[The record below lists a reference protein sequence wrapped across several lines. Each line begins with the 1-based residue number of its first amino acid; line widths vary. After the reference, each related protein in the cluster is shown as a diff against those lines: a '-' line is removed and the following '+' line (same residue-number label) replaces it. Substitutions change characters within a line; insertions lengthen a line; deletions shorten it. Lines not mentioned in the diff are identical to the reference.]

1 MRQETVTSAFQ
12 NRLPSIHFP
21 YSLSDKSR
29 HILLVFK
36 LLLSFSYNIFH
47 RDAAINEANITYAYF
62 FVAVSSTPSNHLVL
76 SDVTL
81 AGQYN
86 FFRHFITIPLYSE
99 DLNEPAHFFPR
110 SAKRIGP
117 GGDPCGSPWIAVFF
131 GTTKI
136 CNFWWKMTENLNKV
150 RKGESSMPG

>member
-99 DLNEPAHFFPR
+99 DLNEPAQFFPEAR
-110 SAKRIGP
+110 KELAREVILAGVHESQVFLGPQKSAIF
-117 GGDPCGSPWIAVFF
+117 GG
-131 GTTKI
+131 K
-136 CNFWWKMTENLNKV
+136 
-150 RKGESSMPG
+150 